1 MQTLYRGHDF
11 HLEMYFIHLEWVLV
25 RRQEALIV
33 PPSLDEGKAS
43 RFARRVGQCVDDIL
57 DFTDK

>member
-1 MQTLYRGHDF
+1 M
-11 HLEMYFIHLEWVLV
+11 LV

-33 PPSLDEGKAS
+33 PPSLYEGKAS